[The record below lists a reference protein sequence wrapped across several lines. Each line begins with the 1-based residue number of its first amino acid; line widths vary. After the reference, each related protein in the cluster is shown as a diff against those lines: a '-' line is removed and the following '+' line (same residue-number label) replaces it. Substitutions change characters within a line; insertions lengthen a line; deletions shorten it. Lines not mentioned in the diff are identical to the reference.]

1 MSICKIITRAT
12 TYIHDCTDMLIK
24 GPHDTWWFTPP
35 VGNPEGFRFP
45 KTIQR
50 DTLQRVSV
58 LLALEQVECA
68 ASLMSGCL
76 SEKIKTSAF
85 LTKCRLVIGLRP
97 DPFGVADY
105 GLRPMPSDGIRNRV
119 AFCSFTLVSNESE
132 RDRSIKI

>member
-76 SEKIKTSAF
+76 SEKNKNISLFDKMSAGNW
-85 LTKCRLVIGLRP
+85 LAPRPIWRSGLWLAP
-97 DPFGVADY
+97 DAKLMG
-105 GLRPMPSDGIRNRV
+105 
-119 AFCSFTLVSNESE
+119 
-132 RDRSIKI
+132 